1 MWSSYRKYLSQSS
14 GFWQLLSIV
23 CISLSSFLA
32 AVVLSHLFT
41 PEEYG
46 VYRYILAWT
55 ILSSFFTLSGANFAV
70 TQATLDGAP
79 GTLFSTIKA
88 RLILGVFGALFF
100 AGLAGYYLFQGNTEL
115 ALLFAIYA
123 PFVAISE
130 GLTSHLGYFLGKKE
144 LRTNFLFEVSTNV
157 LVTLFVICGVFL
169 YGSVL
174 VALVVSFTV
183 TFLLRLFGTLYVL
196 RKIPRNAR
204 SENVL
209 HYSAKLTLFNMFEVA
224 AQFLDKVIVFHFL
237 GAAGLAFY
245 VFTVIFVDQIR
256 ELLRVIIWKN
266 IILDKEAI
274 SIFGFANLRMV
285 VSVCAVVLF
294 VVYAAL
300 APTLYEVF
308 FPKYTSVVF
317 ASAIYALSF
326 FTVYMYIPM
335 YRYQQ
340 ERRTRMYG
348 VHQMVILISVGVFIS
363 LGAIYFGLIG
373 AMAGALLSKVVAA
386 FSSYMLYG
394 RFVYTK
400 QS

>member
-1 MWSSYRKYLSQSS
+1 MWLPYRKYLSQSS
-14 GFWQLLSIV
+14 GSWQLLSIV

-79 GTLFSTIKA
+79 GTLFSMIKA
-88 RLILGVFGALFF
+88 RLLLGVFGALFF
-100 AGLAGYYLFQGNTEL
+100 AGVAAYYLFQGDTEL
-115 ALLFAIYA
+115 ALLFAVYA

-130 GLTSHLGYFLGKKE
+130 GLTSHLGYFLGKKQ
-144 LRTNFLFEVSTNV
+144 LRTNFLFEVSTNIS
-157 LVTLFVICGVFL
+157 VTLFVIGGVL
-169 YGSVL
+169 IYGSVL
-174 VALVVSFTV
+174 AALVINFIV
-183 TFLLRLFGTLYVL
+183 TFLLRLFGTLYVV

-209 HYSAKLTLFNMFEVA
+209 QYSAKLTVFNMFEVA
-224 AQFLDKVIVFHFL
+224 TQFIDKVIVFHFL

-256 ELLRVIIWKN
+256 ELLRVVIWKN
-266 IILDKEAI
+266 VILDKETV
-274 SIFGFANLRMV
+274 SVFSFASLRTV
-285 VSVCAVVLF
+285 VSVCAGVLF
-294 VVYAAL
+294 LAYAVL
-300 APTLYEVF
+300 APTLYQVF
-308 FPKYTSVVF
+308 FPKYVSVVF
-317 ASAIYALSF
+317 PSVIYALSF

-348 VHQMVILISVGVFIS
+348 VHQIVILLSVVVFIS
-363 LGAIYFGLIG
+363 LGAIYFGLLG
-373 AMAGALLSKVVAA
+373 AVAGALLSKVVAT
-386 FSSYMLYG
+386 FSSYVLYG
-394 RFVYTK
+394 SFAHAK
-400 QS
+400 QT